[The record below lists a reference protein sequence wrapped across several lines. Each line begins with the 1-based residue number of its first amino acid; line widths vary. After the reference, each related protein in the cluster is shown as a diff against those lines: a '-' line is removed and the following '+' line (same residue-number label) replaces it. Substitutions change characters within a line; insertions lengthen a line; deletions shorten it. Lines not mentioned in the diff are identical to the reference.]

1 MVAWK
6 DGRFTVSGGGA
17 TSDDDSSVV
26 LIPGRTVRFVVE
38 GSTIAR
44 APTQKYEPLFV
55 ATASGVA
62 LTNATAVGAMDYT
75 LPDLSD
81 LLAMD
86 RLDWPA
92 SLSRRTSA
100 HTAIVDITIYVQGID
115 PPTRPPSPSPSQ
127 LPTTTPAP
135 TTELSLPTDMPSSIP
150 SHLPTGVP
158 TMTHAPTNVPI
169 PAPTFTPTTDPTLAP
184 SVSLM
189 PTTEAHRT
197 LMVSFAM
204 TSSMK
209 PSSKY
214 HHTMIRQHLGAAMGV
229 DVVHVKEYATIDKG
243 QSTWITYFEIGSY
256 HIDGLRRRLDG
267 RRLDALS
274 TVSSSISDSSFSS
287 SVGGTLGGTVT
298 TGGVNIPTA
307 TRPPS
312 LPPSHAPTVKPT
324 RAPTTRVPTTR
335 APTTPVPS
343 TKPTLQPT
351 TMDTVQVAV
360 ELSIASSAAPTSN
373 DKATLKTT
381 IASELS
387 VDESTIRNF
396 VVTST
401 ATTTSTRVRRRH
413 LAATYTW
420 AVSFSVVVS
429 LSALNDDSVTS
440 ASAFESVVI
449 GALDSSL
456 ESALAD
462 AGVEVSVEAVET
474 STPASDDDA
483 SGSSG
488 KNKSAISSAGVAVI
502 AGAVMGGVL
511 LIKAIAWL
519 VRQRRTK
526 VDNWSM
532 RGMGELHS
540 ATAGAA
546 VAPKPKQPEAKNT
559 AKPHV
564 ATTAD
569 L

>member
-1 MVAWK
+1 M
-6 DGRFTVSGGGA
+6 
-17 TSDDDSSVV
+17 
-26 LIPGRTVRFVVE
+26 
-38 GSTIAR
+38 
-44 APTQKYEPLFV
+44 
-55 ATASGVA
+55 
-62 LTNATAVGAMDYT
+62 
-75 LPDLSD
+75 
-81 LLAMD
+81 
-86 RLDWPA
+86 
-92 SLSRRTSA
+92 
-100 HTAIVDITIYVQGID
+100 
-115 PPTRPPSPSPSQ
+115 
-127 LPTTTPAP
+127 
-135 TTELSLPTDMPSSIP
+135 
-150 SHLPTGVP
+150 
-158 TMTHAPTNVPI
+158 
-169 PAPTFTPTTDPTLAP
+169 
-184 SVSLM
+184 
-189 PTTEAHRT
+189 
-197 LMVSFAM
+197 
-204 TSSMK
+204 
-209 PSSKY
+209 
-214 HHTMIRQHLGAAMGV
+214 
-229 DVVHVKEYATIDKG
+229 
-243 QSTWITYFEIGSY
+243 
-256 HIDGLRRRLDG
+256 
-267 RRLDALS
+267 
-274 TVSSSISDSSFSS
+274 
-287 SVGGTLGGTVT
+287 
-298 TGGVNIPTA
+298 
-307 TRPPS
+307 
-312 LPPSHAPTVKPT
+312 
-324 RAPTTRVPTTR
+324 
-335 APTTPVPS
+335 
-343 TKPTLQPT
+343 
-351 TMDTVQVAV
+351 

-488 KNKSAISSAGVAVI
+488 KNKSGISSAGVAVI